1 MASEPSSP
9 QDLAWVAL
17 AEELAPA
24 KSLTRLDAATAR
36 VVTNVTVVGTLLTG
50 LGILGASL
58 PSVTG
63 WARGLAVTAVVT
75 AALAVVLALSAQVVT
90 VTRIRTGDLLE
101 VQAWYRRRV
110 RIRGPLTVASTVL
123 LAGATA
129 VGAGAAV
136 VAVLDPPAT
145 PPTIAVT
152 RTTTP
157 PPTAAA
163 AASGV
168 PVANG
173 SGTQSAPASMSV
185 VAVEV
190 TLHGLDPGEAAT
202 VTVSSAGIRVAQ
214 AAFTATPDGIAAR
227 TLSVGVPV
235 DVVVAV
241 EVAAGPWTC
250 RATLTP
256 ERPAVALACTRA

>member
-1 MASEPSSP
+1 MATGPSSP

-24 KSLTRLDAATAR
+24 KSLTRLDTATAR
-36 VVTNVTVVGTLLTG
+36 VVTNVTVVGTVLTG
-50 LGILGASL
+50 LGIVGASL

-63 WARGLAVTAVVT
+63 WARGLAVTAVV
-75 AALAVVLALSAQVVT
+75 AAAVAVVLALSAQVVT

-110 RIRGPLTVASTVL
+110 RIRGPLTVASTLL
-123 LAGATA
+123 LAAATA
-129 VGAGAAV
+129 VGAGS
-136 VAVLDPPAT
+136 AVLAIVNPPAT

-157 PPTAAA
+157 PPAV

-168 PVANG
+168 PAANG
-173 SGTQSAPASMSV
+173 SGTSAAPASMSV

-190 TLHGLDPGEAAT
+190 TFHGLDPGTAAVAT
-202 VTVSSAGIRVAQ
+202 ITSAGKGVAQ
-214 AAFTATPDGIAAR
+214 AAFTATPDGTAAR
-227 TLSVGVPV
+227 TLTVGVPA
-235 DVVVAV
+235 DVAV
-241 EVAAGPWTC
+241 GVEAAAGPWKC
-250 RATLTP
+250 GATLNP
-256 ERPAVALACTRA
+256 ENPAVTLACARA